1 MRSLDL
7 WILAASSGGVAA
19 LVAALLVTWSARRAR
34 RRALHLDAAAAP
46 VAPLADDPY
55 AVDPFADDPLPAIPK
70 RRSQQRKIVT
80 VSPTPARHGVT
91 EQLGVPRVGAG
102 SGVLATPGG
111 SPFSTGGVPPGPAD
125 PLQGGKGYVIGH
137 ICGHVTP
144 PARHH
149 M

>member
-1 MRSLDL
+1 MFPRRGVRLQQQAV
-7 WILAASSGGVAA
+7 LARCLFEGAEIHRDQ
-19 LVAALLVTWSARRAR
+19 VTG
-34 RRALHLDAAAAP
+34 HQ
-46 VAPLADDPY
+46 
-55 AVDPFADDPLPAIPK
+55 FADDPLPAIPK